1 MKLMLPAP
9 ITSKTT
15 IGIKIF
21 IILVMNS
28 NYLLHNCTCFHK
40 FSIFVLI
47 FLLYSISV
55 HLVKYMY
62 TDILYVKPLIG
73 HHTVIAHI
81 DSNVTISGVAHLYM

>member
-15 IGIKIF
+15 TGIKIF

-47 FLLYSISV
+47 FYC
-55 HLVKYMY
+55 
-62 TDILYVKPLIG
+62 IL
-73 HHTVIAHI
+73 
-81 DSNVTISGVAHLYM
+81 